1 MSRERYDTGID
12 WLRLAAAI
20 LVIAIH
26 TSPLADF
33 SETGDFIL
41 TRILARI
48 AVPFFFITSG
58 YFLLSRYHDSDRKL
72 RHFLKKTGWIY
83 GASILLYLPLN
94 FRNGYFS
101 QSQLLPELLKDLI
114 FDGTMYHLWYLPAS
128 MLGMLIAWKLVEKLD
143 FSKGLVMALLLYLVG
158 LFGDS
163 YYVVVEKLPL
173 LKAFYDRL
181 FELFDYTR
189 NGLFF
194 APVFLMLGG
203 FIADERRKLSSV
215 EAGVGFLISL
225 GLLLA
230 EALILHRHGF
240 QRHDSMYVFLLPA
253 MYFLFHLVLL
263 WKGRRIPLLRPAS
276 LVVYLI
282 HPLVIA
288 AVWRFSSQNS
298 LFHFGLVCLLSL
310 LFSFAM
316 AALWLRFSFKKPH
329 NPEKD
334 RAYIELNLANLTHN
348 VSVLKAALPANAEL
362 MGVVK
367 REAYG
372 HGSYA
377 VATHLEK
384 TGVKAFAVA
393 TIDEGIALRRYGI
406 RGEILILGFT
416 DVRRAKELKTYRL
429 TQTLIDFPYAEKLN
443 RQKIPVSV
451 HIAIDSG
458 MHRLG
463 LDTDDLEG
471 VQKLF
476 QMKHL
481 HIQGIFTHLCCADS
495 RKPEDISFTR
505 KQIRSFYGLISHME
519 TAGLPI
525 PKIHLQSSYGL
536 LNYPDLPCDY
546 VRAGIS
552 LYGVFSSPDDR
563 TLLQP
568 KLRPVLALKAKVVLI
583 REISRGETVGYG
595 RTFRAERNSRIAILP
610 IGYGDGLPRNLSGK
624 AMVRISTHLLPVIG
638 RICMD
643 QLAIDLTGADDV
655 SVGDTAHPHRQRGKQ
670 PSSRSQC
677 GRSLRQHQQRTA
689 LSVGGKAA
697 GGDRGGGQGIK
708 PDIGLL
714 SLKMDCIL

>member
-33 SETGDFIL
+33 NETGDFIL
-41 TRILARI
+41 TRVLARI

-253 MYFLFHLVLL
+253 MYFLFHLILL

-463 LDTDDLEG
+463 LDTDDLDG

-505 KQIRSFYGLISHME
+505 KQIRSFYGLISQME

-655 SVGDTAHPHRQRGKQ
+655 SVGDTAILIDNAENSHLLAPNVA
-670 PSSRSQC
+670 
-677 GRSLRQHQQRTA
+677 A
-689 LSVGGKAA
+689 LSGS
-697 GGDRGGGQGIK
+697 ISNE
-708 PDIGLL
+708 LL
-714 SLKMDCIL
+714 CRLGARLPVVIAEEAKV

>member
-33 SETGDFIL
+33 NETGDFIL
-41 TRILARI
+41 TRVLARI

-114 FDGTMYHLWYLPAS
+114 FDGTLYHLWYLPAS

-194 APVFLMLGG
+194 APVFLILGG

-253 MYFLFHLVLL
+253 MYFLFHLILL

-505 KQIRSFYGLISHME
+505 KQIRSFYGLISQME

-638 RICMD
+638 RICMN

-655 SVGDTAHPHRQRGKQ
+655 SVGDTAILIDNAENSHLLAPNVA
-670 PSSRSQC
+670 
-677 GRSLRQHQQRTA
+677 A
-689 LSVGGKAA
+689 LSGS
-697 GGDRGGGQGIK
+697 ISNE
-708 PDIGLL
+708 LL
-714 SLKMDCIL
+714 CRLGARLPVVIAEEAKV

>member
-1 MSRERYDTGID
+1 MSN
-12 WLRLAAAI
+12 
-20 LVIAIH
+20 V
-26 TSPLADF
+26 
-33 SETGDFIL
+33 
-41 TRILARI
+41 
-48 AVPFFFITSG
+48 
-58 YFLLSRYHDSDRKL
+58 
-72 RHFLKKTGWIY
+72 
-83 GASILLYLPLN
+83 
-94 FRNGYFS
+94 
-101 QSQLLPELLKDLI
+101 
-114 FDGTMYHLWYLPAS
+114 
-128 MLGMLIAWKLVEKLD
+128 
-143 FSKGLVMALLLYLVG
+143 
-158 LFGDS
+158 
-163 YYVVVEKLPL
+163 
-173 LKAFYDRL
+173 
-181 FELFDYTR
+181 
-189 NGLFF
+189 
-194 APVFLMLGG
+194 
-203 FIADERRKLSSV
+203 
-215 EAGVGFLISL
+215 
-225 GLLLA
+225 
-230 EALILHRHGF
+230 
-240 QRHDSMYVFLLPA
+240 
-253 MYFLFHLVLL
+253 
-263 WKGRRIPLLRPAS
+263 RP
-276 LVVYLI
+276 
-282 HPLVIA
+282 
-288 AVWRFSSQNS
+288 N
-298 LFHFGLVCLLSL
+298 
-310 LFSFAM
+310 
-316 AALWLRFSFKKPH
+316 
-329 NPEKD
+329 
-334 RAYIELNLANLTHN
+334 
-348 VSVLKAALPANAEL
+348 
-362 MGVVK
+362 
-367 REAYG
+367 G

-463 LDTDDLEG
+463 LDTDDLDG

-505 KQIRSFYGLISHME
+505 KQIRSFYGLISQME

-655 SVGDTAHPHRQRGKQ
+655 SVGDTAILIDNAENSHLLAPNVA
-670 PSSRSQC
+670 
-677 GRSLRQHQQRTA
+677 A
-689 LSVGGKAA
+689 LSGSISNELLCRLGARLPVVIAEAA
-697 GGDRGGGQGIK
+697 K
-708 PDIGLL
+708 V
-714 SLKMDCIL
+714 

>member
-41 TRILARI
+41 TRVLARI

-114 FDGTMYHLWYLPAS
+114 FDGTLYHLWYLPAS

-253 MYFLFHLVLL
+253 MYFLFHLILL

-298 LFHFGLVCLLSL
+298 LFHFDLVCLLSL

-505 KQIRSFYGLISHME
+505 KQIRSFYGLISQME

-624 AMVRISTHLLPVIG
+624 AMVRICTHLLPVIG

-655 SVGDTAHPHRQRGKQ
+655 SVGDTAILIDNAENSPLLA
-670 PSSRSQC
+670 PNVA
-677 GRSLRQHQQRTA
+677 A
-689 LSVGGKAA
+689 LSGS
-697 GGDRGGGQGIK
+697 ISNE
-708 PDIGLL
+708 LL
-714 SLKMDCIL
+714 CRLGARLPVVIA

>member
-58 YFLLSRYHDSDRKL
+58 YFLLSRYHDSDRKF

-655 SVGDTAHPHRQRGKQ
+655 SVGDTAILIDNAENSPLLA
-670 PSSRSQC
+670 PNVA
-677 GRSLRQHQQRTA
+677 A
-689 LSVGGKAA
+689 LSGS
-697 GGDRGGGQGIK
+697 ISNE
-708 PDIGLL
+708 LL
-714 SLKMDCIL
+714 CRLGARLPVVIAEEAKV

>member
-33 SETGDFIL
+33 NETGDFIL
-41 TRILARI
+41 TRVLARI

-463 LDTDDLEG
+463 LDTDDLDG

-505 KQIRSFYGLISHME
+505 KQIRSFYGLISQME

-655 SVGDTAHPHRQRGKQ
+655 SVGDTAILIDNAENSPLLA
-670 PSSRSQC
+670 PNVA
-677 GRSLRQHQQRTA
+677 A
-689 LSVGGKAA
+689 LSGS
-697 GGDRGGGQGIK
+697 ISNE
-708 PDIGLL
+708 LL
-714 SLKMDCIL
+714 CRLGARLPVVIAEEAKV

>member
-481 HIQGIFTHLCCADS
+481 LIQGIFTHLCCADS

-655 SVGDTAHPHRQRGKQ
+655 SVGDTAILIDNAENSPLLA
-670 PSSRSQC
+670 PNVA
-677 GRSLRQHQQRTA
+677 A
-689 LSVGGKAA
+689 LSGS
-697 GGDRGGGQGIK
+697 ISNE
-708 PDIGLL
+708 LL
-714 SLKMDCIL
+714 CRLGARLPVVIAEEAKV

>member
-253 MYFLFHLVLL
+253 LYFLFHLVLL

-298 LFHFGLVCLLSL
+298 LFHFDLVCLLSL

-316 AALWLRFSFKKPH
+316 AALWLRFDFKKPH

-429 TQTLIDFPYAEKLN
+429 SQTLIDFPYAEKLN

-463 LDTDDLEG
+463 LDTDDLAN

-505 KQIRSFYGLISHME
+505 KQIRSFYGLISQME

-624 AMVRISTHLLPVIG
+624 AMVRISTHLLPIIG

-655 SVGDTAHPHRQRGKQ
+655 SVGDTAILIDNAENSHLLAPNVA
-670 PSSRSQC
+670 
-677 GRSLRQHQQRTA
+677 A
-689 LSVGGKAA
+689 LSGS
-697 GGDRGGGQGIK
+697 ISNE
-708 PDIGLL
+708 LL
-714 SLKMDCIL
+714 CRLGARLPVVIAEEAKV

>member
-41 TRILARI
+41 TRVLARI

-203 FIADERRKLSSV
+203 FIADERRKLSFV
-215 EAGVGFLISL
+215 EAGVGFFISL

-316 AALWLRFSFKKPH
+316 AALWLRFDFKKPH

-429 TQTLIDFPYAEKLN
+429 SQTLIDFPYAEKLN

-463 LDTDDLEG
+463 LDTDDLEN

-505 KQIRSFYGLISHME
+505 KQIRSFYGLISQME

-552 LYGVFSSPDDR
+552 LYGVSSSPDDR

-583 REISRGETVGYG
+583 REISRGETVGYD

-655 SVGDTAHPHRQRGKQ
+655 SVGDTAILIDNAENSPLLA
-670 PSSRSQC
+670 PNVA
-677 GRSLRQHQQRTA
+677 A
-689 LSVGGKAA
+689 LSGS
-697 GGDRGGGQGIK
+697 ISNE
-708 PDIGLL
+708 LL
-714 SLKMDCIL
+714 CRLGTRLPVVIAEEAKV

>member
-41 TRILARI
+41 TRVLARI
-48 AVPFFFITSG
+48 AVPFFFMTSG
-58 YFLLSRYHDSDRKL
+58 YFLLSRYHDSDRKF

-463 LDTDDLEG
+463 LDTDDLDG

-505 KQIRSFYGLISHME
+505 KQIRSFYGLISQME

-624 AMVRISTHLLPVIG
+624 AMVRISTHLLPIIG

-655 SVGDTAHPHRQRGKQ
+655 SVGDTAILIDNAENSHLLAPNVA
-670 PSSRSQC
+670 
-677 GRSLRQHQQRTA
+677 A
-689 LSVGGKAA
+689 LSGS
-697 GGDRGGGQGIK
+697 ISNE
-708 PDIGLL
+708 LL
-714 SLKMDCIL
+714 CRLGARLPVVIAEEAKV

>member
-194 APVFLMLGG
+194 APVFLILGG

-253 MYFLFHLVLL
+253 MYFLFHLILL

-463 LDTDDLEG
+463 LDTDDLDG

-505 KQIRSFYGLISHME
+505 KQIRSFYGLISQME

-655 SVGDTAHPHRQRGKQ
+655 SVGDTAILIDNAENSHLLAPNVA
-670 PSSRSQC
+670 
-677 GRSLRQHQQRTA
+677 A
-689 LSVGGKAA
+689 LSGS
-697 GGDRGGGQGIK
+697 ISNE
-708 PDIGLL
+708 LL
-714 SLKMDCIL
+714 CRLGARLPAVIAEEAKV

>member
-41 TRILARI
+41 TRVLARI

-316 AALWLRFSFKKPH
+316 AALWLRFDFKKPH

-429 TQTLIDFPYAEKLN
+429 SQTLIDFPYAEKLN

-463 LDTDDLEG
+463 LDTDDLAN

-505 KQIRSFYGLISHME
+505 KQIRSFYGLISQME

-552 LYGVFSSPDDR
+552 LYGVSSSPDDR

-583 REISRGETVGYG
+583 REISRGETVGYN

-624 AMVRISTHLLPVIG
+624 AMVQISTHLLPVIG

-655 SVGDTAHPHRQRGKQ
+655 SVGDTAILIDNAENSPLLA
-670 PSSRSQC
+670 PNVA
-677 GRSLRQHQQRTA
+677 A
-689 LSVGGKAA
+689 LSGS
-697 GGDRGGGQGIK
+697 ISNE
-708 PDIGLL
+708 LL
-714 SLKMDCIL
+714 CRLGARLPVVIAEEAKV

>member
-33 SETGDFIL
+33 NETGDFIL
-41 TRILARI
+41 TRVLARI

-163 YYVVVEKLPL
+163 YYVVAEKLPL

-181 FELFDYTR
+181 FELFNYTR

-203 FIADERRKLSSV
+203 FIADERRKLSFV
-215 EAGVGFLISL
+215 EAGVGFFISL

-263 WKGRRIPLLRPAS
+263 WKGRRIPLLRPVS

-298 LFHFGLVCLLSL
+298 LFHFDLVCLLSL
-310 LFSFAM
+310 LFSFAV
-316 AALWLRFSFKKPH
+316 AALWLRFDFKKPH

-463 LDTDDLEG
+463 LDTDDLEN

-505 KQIRSFYGLISHME
+505 KQIRSFYGLISQME

-552 LYGVFSSPDDR
+552 LYGVSSSPDDR

-583 REISRGETVGYG
+583 REISRGETVGYD

-655 SVGDTAHPHRQRGKQ
+655 SVGDTAILIDNAENSPLLA
-670 PSSRSQC
+670 PNVA
-677 GRSLRQHQQRTA
+677 A
-689 LSVGGKAA
+689 LSGS
-697 GGDRGGGQGIK
+697 ISNE
-708 PDIGLL
+708 LL
-714 SLKMDCIL
+714 CRLGARLPVVIAEEAKV

>member
-41 TRILARI
+41 TRVLARI

-58 YFLLSRYHDSDRKL
+58 YFLLSRYHDSDRKF

-253 MYFLFHLVLL
+253 MYFLFHLILL

-463 LDTDDLEG
+463 LDTDDLDG

-505 KQIRSFYGLISHME
+505 KQIRSFYGLISQME

-655 SVGDTAHPHRQRGKQ
+655 SVGDTAILIDNAENSHLLAPNVA
-670 PSSRSQC
+670 
-677 GRSLRQHQQRTA
+677 A
-689 LSVGGKAA
+689 LSGS
-697 GGDRGGGQGIK
+697 ISNE
-708 PDIGLL
+708 LL
-714 SLKMDCIL
+714 CRLGARLPVVIAEEAKV

>member
-26 TSPLADF
+26 TSPLANF
-33 SETGDFIL
+33 NETGDFIL
-41 TRILARI
+41 TRVLARI

-163 YYVVVEKLPL
+163 YYVVAEKLPL

-203 FIADERRKLSSV
+203 FIADERRKLSFV
-215 EAGVGFLISL
+215 EAGVGFFISL

-276 LVVYLI
+276 LIVYLI

-310 LFSFAM
+310 LFSFAV
-316 AALWLRFSFKKPH
+316 AALWLRFDFKKPH

-463 LDTDDLEG
+463 LDTDDLEN

-505 KQIRSFYGLISHME
+505 KQIRSFYGLISQME

-552 LYGVFSSPDDR
+552 LYGVSSSPDDR

-583 REISRGETVGYG
+583 REISRGETVGYD

-655 SVGDTAHPHRQRGKQ
+655 SVGDTAILIDNAENSPLLA
-670 PSSRSQC
+670 PNVA
-677 GRSLRQHQQRTA
+677 A
-689 LSVGGKAA
+689 LSGS
-697 GGDRGGGQGIK
+697 ISNE
-708 PDIGLL
+708 LL
-714 SLKMDCIL
+714 CRLGARLPVVIAEEAKV

>member
-33 SETGDFIL
+33 NETGDFIL
-41 TRILARI
+41 TRVLARI

-101 QSQLLPELLKDLI
+101 QSQLLPELLKNLI

-194 APVFLMLGG
+194 APVFLILGG

-253 MYFLFHLVLL
+253 MYFLFHLILL

-463 LDTDDLEG
+463 LDTDDLDG

-505 KQIRSFYGLISHME
+505 KQIRSFYGLISQME

-568 KLRPVLALKAKVVLI
+568 KLCPVLALKAKVVLI

-655 SVGDTAHPHRQRGKQ
+655 SVGDTAILIDNAENSPLLA
-670 PSSRSQC
+670 PNVA
-677 GRSLRQHQQRTA
+677 A
-689 LSVGGKAA
+689 LSGS
-697 GGDRGGGQGIK
+697 ISNE
-708 PDIGLL
+708 LL
-714 SLKMDCIL
+714 CRLGARLPVVIAEEAKV

>member
-41 TRILARI
+41 TRVLARI

-58 YFLLSRYHDSDRKL
+58 YFLLSRYHDSDRKF

-263 WKGRRIPLLRPAS
+263 WKGRRIPLLRLAS

-505 KQIRSFYGLISHME
+505 KQIRSFYGLISQME

-655 SVGDTAHPHRQRGKQ
+655 SVGDTAILIDNAENSHLLAPNVA
-670 PSSRSQC
+670 
-677 GRSLRQHQQRTA
+677 A
-689 LSVGGKAA
+689 LSGS
-697 GGDRGGGQGIK
+697 ISNE
-708 PDIGLL
+708 LL
-714 SLKMDCIL
+714 CRLGARLPVVIAEEDKV

>member
-33 SETGDFIL
+33 NETGDFIL
-41 TRILARI
+41 TRVLARI

-72 RHFLKKTGWIY
+72 RHFLIKTGWIY

-101 QSQLLPELLKDLI
+101 QSQLFPELLKDLI

-163 YYVVVEKLPL
+163 YYVVAEKLPL

-203 FIADERRKLSSV
+203 FIADERRKLSFV
-215 EAGVGFLISL
+215 EAGVGFFISL

-316 AALWLRFSFKKPH
+316 AALWLRFDFKKPH

-429 TQTLIDFPYAEKLN
+429 SQTLIDFPYAEKLN

-463 LDTDDLEG
+463 LDTDDLEN

-505 KQIRSFYGLISHME
+505 KQIRSFYGLISQME

-552 LYGVFSSPDDR
+552 LYGVSSSPDDR

-583 REISRGETVGYG
+583 REISRGETVGYD

-643 QLAIDLTGADDV
+643 QLAIDLTGVDDV
-655 SVGDTAHPHRQRGKQ
+655 SVGDTAILIDNAENSPLLA
-670 PSSRSQC
+670 PNVA
-677 GRSLRQHQQRTA
+677 A
-689 LSVGGKAA
+689 LSGS
-697 GGDRGGGQGIK
+697 ISNE
-708 PDIGLL
+708 LL
-714 SLKMDCIL
+714 CRLGTRLPVVIAEEAKV

>member
-33 SETGDFIL
+33 NETGDFIL
-41 TRILARI
+41 TRVLARI

-58 YFLLSRYHDSDRKL
+58 YFLLSRYHDSDRKF

-203 FIADERRKLSSV
+203 FIADERRKLSFV
-215 EAGVGFLISL
+215 EAGVGFFISL

-230 EALILHRHGF
+230 EALILHRHSF

-298 LFHFGLVCLLSL
+298 LFHFDLVCLLSL
-310 LFSFAM
+310 LFSFAV
-316 AALWLRFSFKKPH
+316 AALWLRFDFKKPH

-463 LDTDDLEG
+463 LDTDDLEN

-505 KQIRSFYGLISHME
+505 KQIRSFYGLISQME
-519 TAGLPI
+519 PAGLPI

-552 LYGVFSSPDDR
+552 LYGVSSSPDDR

-583 REISRGETVGYG
+583 REISRGETVGYD

-655 SVGDTAHPHRQRGKQ
+655 SVGDTAILIDNAENSPLLA
-670 PSSRSQC
+670 PNVA
-677 GRSLRQHQQRTA
+677 A
-689 LSVGGKAA
+689 LSGS
-697 GGDRGGGQGIK
+697 ISNE
-708 PDIGLL
+708 LL
-714 SLKMDCIL
+714 CRLGTRLPVVIAEEAKV

>member
-33 SETGDFIL
+33 NETGDFIL
-41 TRILARI
+41 TRVLARI

-181 FELFDYTR
+181 FELFDNTR

-194 APVFLMLGG
+194 APVFLILGG

-253 MYFLFHLVLL
+253 MYFLFHLILL

-463 LDTDDLEG
+463 LDTDDLDG

-505 KQIRSFYGLISHME
+505 KQIRSFYGLISQME

-655 SVGDTAHPHRQRGKQ
+655 SVGDTAILIDNAENSHLLAPNVA
-670 PSSRSQC
+670 
-677 GRSLRQHQQRTA
+677 A
-689 LSVGGKAA
+689 LSGS
-697 GGDRGGGQGIK
+697 ISNE
-708 PDIGLL
+708 LL
-714 SLKMDCIL
+714 CRLGARLPVVIAEEAKV

>member
-33 SETGDFIL
+33 NETGDFIL
-41 TRILARI
+41 TRVLARI

-194 APVFLMLGG
+194 APVFLILGG

-253 MYFLFHLVLL
+253 MYFLFHLILL

-463 LDTDDLEG
+463 LDTDDLES

-505 KQIRSFYGLISHME
+505 KQIRSFYGLISQME

-655 SVGDTAHPHRQRGKQ
+655 SVGDTAILIDNAENSHLLAPNVA
-670 PSSRSQC
+670 
-677 GRSLRQHQQRTA
+677 A
-689 LSVGGKAA
+689 LSGS
-697 GGDRGGGQGIK
+697 ISNE
-708 PDIGLL
+708 LL
-714 SLKMDCIL
+714 CRLGARLPVVIAEEAKV

>member
-41 TRILARI
+41 TRVLARI

-203 FIADERRKLSSV
+203 FIADERRKLSFV
-215 EAGVGFLISL
+215 EAGVGFFISL

-253 MYFLFHLVLL
+253 MYFLFHLILL

-316 AALWLRFSFKKPH
+316 AALWLRFDFKKPH

-429 TQTLIDFPYAEKLN
+429 SQTLIDFPYAEKLN

-505 KQIRSFYGLISHME
+505 KQIRSFYGLISQME

-552 LYGVFSSPDDR
+552 LYGVSSSPDDR

-624 AMVRISTHLLPVIG
+624 AMVRICTHLLPVIG

-655 SVGDTAHPHRQRGKQ
+655 SVGDTAILIDNAENSPLLA
-670 PSSRSQC
+670 PNVA
-677 GRSLRQHQQRTA
+677 A
-689 LSVGGKAA
+689 LSGS
-697 GGDRGGGQGIK
+697 ISNE
-708 PDIGLL
+708 LL
-714 SLKMDCIL
+714 CRLGARLPVVIA

>member
-203 FIADERRKLSSV
+203 FIADERRKLSFV
-215 EAGVGFLISL
+215 EAGVGFFISL

-463 LDTDDLEG
+463 LDTDDRDG

-505 KQIRSFYGLISHME
+505 KQIRSFYGLISQME

-552 LYGVFSSPDDR
+552 LYGVSSSPDDR

-583 REISRGETVGYG
+583 REISRGETVGYD

-655 SVGDTAHPHRQRGKQ
+655 SVGDTAILIDNAENSHLLAPNVA
-670 PSSRSQC
+670 
-677 GRSLRQHQQRTA
+677 A
-689 LSVGGKAA
+689 LSGS
-697 GGDRGGGQGIK
+697 ISNE
-708 PDIGLL
+708 LL
-714 SLKMDCIL
+714 CRLGTRLPVVIAEEAKV

>member
-41 TRILARI
+41 TRVLARI

-101 QSQLLPELLKDLI
+101 QSQLFPELLKDLI

-163 YYVVVEKLPL
+163 YYVVAEKLPL

-203 FIADERRKLSSV
+203 FIADERRKLSFV
-215 EAGVGFLISL
+215 EAGVGFFISL

-298 LFHFGLVCLLSL
+298 LFHFDLVCLLSL

-316 AALWLRFSFKKPH
+316 AALWLRFDFKKPH

-429 TQTLIDFPYAEKLN
+429 SQTLIDFPYAEKLN

-463 LDTDDLEG
+463 LDTDDLEN

-505 KQIRSFYGLISHME
+505 KQIRSFYGLISQME

-552 LYGVFSSPDDR
+552 LYGVSSSPDDR

-583 REISRGETVGYG
+583 REISRGETVGYD

-624 AMVRISTHLLPVIG
+624 AMVQISTHLLPVIG

-643 QLAIDLTGADDV
+643 QLAIDLTGVDDV
-655 SVGDTAHPHRQRGKQ
+655 SVGDTAILIDNAENSPLLA
-670 PSSRSQC
+670 PNVA
-677 GRSLRQHQQRTA
+677 A
-689 LSVGGKAA
+689 LSGS
-697 GGDRGGGQGIK
+697 ISNE
-708 PDIGLL
+708 LL
-714 SLKMDCIL
+714 CRLGARLPVVIAEEAKV

>member
-253 MYFLFHLVLL
+253 MYFLFHLILL

-377 VATHLEK
+377 VATRLEK

-463 LDTDDLEG
+463 LDTDDLDG

-505 KQIRSFYGLISHME
+505 KQIRSFYGLISQME

-655 SVGDTAHPHRQRGKQ
+655 SVGDTAILIDNAENSHLLAPNVA
-670 PSSRSQC
+670 
-677 GRSLRQHQQRTA
+677 A
-689 LSVGGKAA
+689 LSGS
-697 GGDRGGGQGIK
+697 ISNE
-708 PDIGLL
+708 LL
-714 SLKMDCIL
+714 CRLGARLPVVIAEEAKV

>member
-41 TRILARI
+41 TRVLARI

-58 YFLLSRYHDSDRKL
+58 YFLLSRYHDSNRKL
-72 RHFLKKTGWIY
+72 HHFLKKTGWIY

-463 LDTDDLEG
+463 LDTDDLDG

-505 KQIRSFYGLISHME
+505 KQIRSFYGLISQME

-655 SVGDTAHPHRQRGKQ
+655 SVGDTAILIDNAENSHLLAPNVA
-670 PSSRSQC
+670 
-677 GRSLRQHQQRTA
+677 A
-689 LSVGGKAA
+689 LSGS
-697 GGDRGGGQGIK
+697 ISNE
-708 PDIGLL
+708 LL
-714 SLKMDCIL
+714 CRLGARLPVVIAEEAKV

>member
-1 MSRERYDTGID
+1 M
-12 WLRLAAAI
+12 
-20 LVIAIH
+20 
-26 TSPLADF
+26 
-33 SETGDFIL
+33 
-41 TRILARI
+41 
-48 AVPFFFITSG
+48 
-58 YFLLSRYHDSDRKL
+58 
-72 RHFLKKTGWIY
+72 
-83 GASILLYLPLN
+83 
-94 FRNGYFS
+94 
-101 QSQLLPELLKDLI
+101 
-114 FDGTMYHLWYLPAS
+114 
-128 MLGMLIAWKLVEKLD
+128 
-143 FSKGLVMALLLYLVG
+143 
-158 LFGDS
+158 
-163 YYVVVEKLPL
+163 
-173 LKAFYDRL
+173 
-181 FELFDYTR
+181 
-189 NGLFF
+189 
-194 APVFLMLGG
+194 
-203 FIADERRKLSSV
+203 
-215 EAGVGFLISL
+215 
-225 GLLLA
+225 
-230 EALILHRHGF
+230 
-240 QRHDSMYVFLLPA
+240 
-253 MYFLFHLVLL
+253 
-263 WKGRRIPLLRPAS
+263 
-276 LVVYLI
+276 
-282 HPLVIA
+282 IA

-463 LDTDDLEG
+463 LDTDDLDG

-505 KQIRSFYGLISHME
+505 KQIRSFYGLISQME

-595 RTFRAERNSRIAILP
+595 CTFRAERNSRIAILP

-655 SVGDTAHPHRQRGKQ
+655 SVGDTAILIDNAENSHLLAPNVA
-670 PSSRSQC
+670 
-677 GRSLRQHQQRTA
+677 A
-689 LSVGGKAA
+689 LSGS
-697 GGDRGGGQGIK
+697 ISNE
-708 PDIGLL
+708 LL
-714 SLKMDCIL
+714 CRLGARLPVVIAEEAKV

>member
-41 TRILARI
+41 TRVLARI

-58 YFLLSRYHDSDRKL
+58 YFLLSRYHDSDRKF

-429 TQTLIDFPYAEKLN
+429 TQTLTDFPYAEKLN

-463 LDTDDLEG
+463 LDTNDLDG

-505 KQIRSFYGLISHME
+505 KQIRSFYGLISQME

-624 AMVRISTHLLPVIG
+624 AMVRISTHLLPIIG

-655 SVGDTAHPHRQRGKQ
+655 SVGDTAILIDNAENSHLLAPNVA
-670 PSSRSQC
+670 
-677 GRSLRQHQQRTA
+677 A
-689 LSVGGKAA
+689 LSGS
-697 GGDRGGGQGIK
+697 ISNE
-708 PDIGLL
+708 LL
-714 SLKMDCIL
+714 CRLGARLPVVIAEEAKV

>member
-41 TRILARI
+41 TRVLARI

-203 FIADERRKLSSV
+203 FIADERRKLSFV
-215 EAGVGFLISL
+215 EAGVGFFISL

-429 TQTLIDFPYAEKLN
+429 SQTLIDFPYAEKLN

-463 LDTDDLEG
+463 LDTDDLDG

-552 LYGVFSSPDDR
+552 LYGVSSSPDDR

-643 QLAIDLTGADDV
+643 QLAIDLTGVDDV
-655 SVGDTAHPHRQRGKQ
+655 SVGDTAFLIDNAENSPLLA
-670 PSSRSQC
+670 PNVA
-677 GRSLRQHQQRTA
+677 A
-689 LSVGGKAA
+689 LSGS
-697 GGDRGGGQGIK
+697 ISNE
-708 PDIGLL
+708 LL
-714 SLKMDCIL
+714 CRLGTRLPVVIAEEAKV

>member
-33 SETGDFIL
+33 NETGDFIL
-41 TRILARI
+41 TRVLARI

-163 YYVVVEKLPL
+163 YYVVAEKLPL

-203 FIADERRKLSSV
+203 FIADERRKLSFV
-215 EAGVGFLISL
+215 EAGVGFFISL

-298 LFHFGLVCLLSL
+298 LFHFDLVCLLSL
-310 LFSFAM
+310 LFSFAV
-316 AALWLRFSFKKPH
+316 AALWLRFDFKKPH

-429 TQTLIDFPYAEKLN
+429 SQTLIDFSYAEKLN

-463 LDTDDLEG
+463 LDTDDLEN

-505 KQIRSFYGLISHME
+505 KQIRSFYGLISQME

-655 SVGDTAHPHRQRGKQ
+655 SVGDTAILIDNAENSPLLA
-670 PSSRSQC
+670 PNVA
-677 GRSLRQHQQRTA
+677 A
-689 LSVGGKAA
+689 LSGS
-697 GGDRGGGQGIK
+697 ISNE
-708 PDIGLL
+708 LL
-714 SLKMDCIL
+714 CRLGARLPVVIAEEAKV

>member
-41 TRILARI
+41 TRVLARI

-230 EALILHRHGF
+230 EALILHRHSF

-316 AALWLRFSFKKPH
+316 AALWLRFDFKKPH

-334 RAYIELNLANLTHN
+334 RAYIELNLANLMHN

-463 LDTDDLEG
+463 LDTDDLEN

-505 KQIRSFYGLISHME
+505 KQIRSFYGLISQME

-552 LYGVFSSPDDR
+552 LYGVSSSPDDR

-583 REISRGETVGYG
+583 REISRGETVGYD

-655 SVGDTAHPHRQRGKQ
+655 SVGDTAILIDNAENSPLLA
-670 PSSRSQC
+670 PNVA
-677 GRSLRQHQQRTA
+677 A
-689 LSVGGKAA
+689 LSGS
-697 GGDRGGGQGIK
+697 ISNE
-708 PDIGLL
+708 LL
-714 SLKMDCIL
+714 CRLGARLPVVIAEEAKV

>member
-41 TRILARI
+41 TRVLARI

-58 YFLLSRYHDSDRKL
+58 YFLLSRYHDSDRKF

-505 KQIRSFYGLISHME
+505 KQIRSFYGLISQME

-655 SVGDTAHPHRQRGKQ
+655 SVGDTAILIDNAENSHLLAPNVA
-670 PSSRSQC
+670 
-677 GRSLRQHQQRTA
+677 A
-689 LSVGGKAA
+689 LSGS
-697 GGDRGGGQGIK
+697 ISNE
-708 PDIGLL
+708 LL
-714 SLKMDCIL
+714 CRLGARLPVVIAEEAKV

>member
-33 SETGDFIL
+33 NETGDFIL
-41 TRILARI
+41 TRVLARI

-101 QSQLLPELLKDLI
+101 QSQLLPELLKNLI

-655 SVGDTAHPHRQRGKQ
+655 SVGDTAILIDNAENSPLLA
-670 PSSRSQC
+670 PNVA
-677 GRSLRQHQQRTA
+677 A
-689 LSVGGKAA
+689 LSGS
-697 GGDRGGGQGIK
+697 ISNE
-708 PDIGLL
+708 LL
-714 SLKMDCIL
+714 CRLGARLPVVIAEEAKV

>member
-41 TRILARI
+41 TRVLARI

-128 MLGMLIAWKLVEKLD
+128 MLGMLIAWKLVEKLV
-143 FSKGLVMALLLYLVG
+143 FSKGLVMALLL
-158 LFGDS
+158 

-316 AALWLRFSFKKPH
+316 AALWLRFDFKKSH

-429 TQTLIDFPYAEKLN
+429 SQTLIDFPYAEKLN

-463 LDTDDLEG
+463 LDTDDLEN

-505 KQIRSFYGLISHME
+505 KQIRSFYGLISQME

-552 LYGVFSSPDDR
+552 LYGVSSSPDDR

-583 REISRGETVGYG
+583 REISRGETVGYN

-655 SVGDTAHPHRQRGKQ
+655 SVGDTAILIDNAENSPLLA
-670 PSSRSQC
+670 PNVA
-677 GRSLRQHQQRTA
+677 A
-689 LSVGGKAA
+689 LSGS
-697 GGDRGGGQGIK
+697 ISNE
-708 PDIGLL
+708 LL
-714 SLKMDCIL
+714 CRLGARLPVVIAEEAKV

>member
-41 TRILARI
+41 TRVLARI

-94 FRNGYFS
+94 FRNDYFS

-203 FIADERRKLSSV
+203 FIADERRKLSFV
-215 EAGVGFLISL
+215 EAGVGFFISL

-316 AALWLRFSFKKPH
+316 AALWLRFDFKKPH

-429 TQTLIDFPYAEKLN
+429 SQTLIDFPYAEKLN

-463 LDTDDLEG
+463 LDTDDLEN

-505 KQIRSFYGLISHME
+505 KQIRSFYGLISQME

-552 LYGVFSSPDDR
+552 LYGVSSSPDDR

-583 REISRGETVGYG
+583 REISRGETVGYD

-643 QLAIDLTGADDV
+643 QLAIDLTGVDDV
-655 SVGDTAHPHRQRGKQ
+655 SVGDTAILIDNAENSPLLA
-670 PSSRSQC
+670 PNVA
-677 GRSLRQHQQRTA
+677 A
-689 LSVGGKAA
+689 LSGS
-697 GGDRGGGQGIK
+697 ISNE
-708 PDIGLL
+708 LL
-714 SLKMDCIL
+714 CRLGTRLPVVIAEEAKV

>member
-94 FRNGYFS
+94 FRNDYFS

-253 MYFLFHLVLL
+253 MYFLFHLILL

-463 LDTDDLEG
+463 LDTDDLDG

-505 KQIRSFYGLISHME
+505 KQIRSFYGLISQME

-655 SVGDTAHPHRQRGKQ
+655 SVGDTAILIDNAENSHLLAPNVA
-670 PSSRSQC
+670 
-677 GRSLRQHQQRTA
+677 A
-689 LSVGGKAA
+689 LSGS
-697 GGDRGGGQGIK
+697 ISNE
-708 PDIGLL
+708 LL
-714 SLKMDCIL
+714 CRLGARLPVVIAEEAKV

>member
-41 TRILARI
+41 TRVLARI

-215 EAGVGFLISL
+215 EAGVGFLISM

-230 EALILHRHGF
+230 EALILHRQGF

-463 LDTDDLEG
+463 LDTDDLDG

-505 KQIRSFYGLISHME
+505 KQIRSFYGLISQME

-655 SVGDTAHPHRQRGKQ
+655 SVGDTAILIDNAENSHLLAPNMA
-670 PSSRSQC
+670 
-677 GRSLRQHQQRTA
+677 A
-689 LSVGGKAA
+689 LSGS
-697 GGDRGGGQGIK
+697 ISNE
-708 PDIGLL
+708 LL
-714 SLKMDCIL
+714 CRLGARLPVVIAEEAKV